1 MDAFHREI
9 KSAVNGNFSALLL
22 SVFAAA
28 NATENDKQR
37 NYWKKDVPTYI
48 TFKIENVYKTKMKLV
63 YSKLLAN
70 THEPVHRMLNRRE
83 TDKPR

>member
-9 KSAVNGNFSALLL
+9 KLAVNGSSSALLL
-22 SVFAAA
+22 SVFAAV

-70 THEPVHRMLNRRE
+70 THEPVHWMFNRTE